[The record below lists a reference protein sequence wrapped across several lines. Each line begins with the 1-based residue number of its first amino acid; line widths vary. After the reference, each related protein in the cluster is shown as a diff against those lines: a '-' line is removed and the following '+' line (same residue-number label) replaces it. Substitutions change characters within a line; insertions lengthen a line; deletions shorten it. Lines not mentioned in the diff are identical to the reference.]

1 MAKTKHVSAKKS
13 SRPSEKVKRPSLLE
27 CIFNKRYT
35 DRSVHYFTTGT
46 GVDKSTARDVTK
58 EPTPFS
64 FPRDTQ
70 EFSCK
75 ELYKS
80 LTQRFREQESKYDFS
95 TRPNFRSR
103 QNKDI
108 LNRLYI
114 PDDDVEDGREPGL
127 LDIDS
132 QYFKIIQGH
141 PIKEKLDIRKY
152 VEEMRETFRTRLKVG
167 YQMDEAMKIEEKFR
181 EEQKRLNTIQSMF
194 KLYSDSFDDFLE
206 EDYESAKK
214 LLQDAQ
220 EEAEKSARMDCELK
234 QLDIQLGIV
243 KCQLCL
249 LEEKWKNCKMFQKF
263 LYMISPMDWR
273 KKHDYMNRNQDG
285 SVSSVSEISTLVGR
299 HKLSSTE
306 STLSPDESQGLLLTN
321 INRDEEPLLYFTET
335 NELIQVFEEME
346 LQNLSSL
353 QRSEALSDS
362 ILTTQRGLDQAR
374 QQFETE
380 SAFLMGKIKDLETAI
395 SWEEDRAQSFK
406 GKAKELLYGLFKD
419 LVVSES
425 VLNLHVFV
433 EDVYETCIAPND
445 INLGMYDMM
454 REIELKMESLL
465 LTLDYL
471 PFAIVKAAERETY
484 EEGARIMKQAKEAEA
499 RVKLMEK
506 LKKRLRRALES
517 PTYRSGKPLKPR
529 SNPPPIKDKKPKPEK
544 PLTEEEKDFLNFFT
558 DYCRHVDNPRDYLP
572 PKID

>member
-1 MAKTKHVSAKKS
+1 MAKTKHVSNKKS

-80 LTQRFREQESKYDFS
+80 LRQRFREQESKYDFS

-108 LNRLYI
+108 LNRLYT
-114 PDDDVEDGREPGL
+114 PDDDVEDSREPGL

-132 QYFKIIQGH
+132 QYFKIIQGR

-167 YQMDEAMKIEEKFR
+167 YQMDEALKIEEKFR

-194 KLYSDSFDDFLE
+194 KLYSDGFDDFLE

-234 QLDIQLGIV
+234 QLDNQLGIV
-243 KCQLCL
+243 K
-249 LEEKWKNCKMFQKF
+249 
-263 LYMISPMDWR
+263 
-273 KKHDYMNRNQDG
+273 
-285 SVSSVSEISTLVGR
+285 
-299 HKLSSTE
+299 
-306 STLSPDESQGLLLTN
+306 
-321 INRDEEPLLYFTET
+321 
-335 NELIQVFEEME
+335 
-346 LQNLSSL
+346 
-353 QRSEALSDS
+353 
-362 ILTTQRGLDQAR
+362 
-374 QQFETE
+374 
-380 SAFLMGKIKDLETAI
+380 
-395 SWEEDRAQSFK
+395 
-406 GKAKELLYGLFKD
+406 
-419 LVVSES
+419 
-425 VLNLHVFV
+425 
-433 EDVYETCIAPND
+433 
-445 INLGMYDMM
+445 
-454 REIELKMESLL
+454 
-465 LTLDYL
+465 
-471 PFAIVKAAERETY
+471 
-484 EEGARIMKQAKEAEA
+484 
-499 RVKLMEK
+499 
-506 LKKRLRRALES
+506 
-517 PTYRSGKPLKPR
+517 
-529 SNPPPIKDKKPKPEK
+529 
-544 PLTEEEKDFLNFFT
+544 
-558 DYCRHVDNPRDYLP
+558 
-572 PKID
+572 